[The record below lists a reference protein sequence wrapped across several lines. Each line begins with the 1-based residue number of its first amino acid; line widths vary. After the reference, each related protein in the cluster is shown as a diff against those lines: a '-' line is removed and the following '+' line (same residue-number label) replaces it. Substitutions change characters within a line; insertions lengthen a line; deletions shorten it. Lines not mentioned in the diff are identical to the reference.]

1 MPSLRLAS
9 ARGIGLAVHV
19 LGVWLP
25 VAVVYGS
32 VESGVSE
39 FSPCRIQAGASGP
52 PWWDYGQW
60 DVVAQAVRV
69 ERRAAPPRRWPDCG
83 TIIALSRCWLV
94 GVAVRQVR

>member
-19 LGVWLP
+19 LGAWLP

-32 VESGVSE
+32 VESGLSE
-39 FSPCRIQAGASGP
+39 FSLCRIQAGASGP

-60 DVVAQAVRV
+60 AVVAYAVHV
-69 ERRAAPPRRWPDCG
+69 ERRGALHAAGLIAGEPLCCLRRCC
-83 TIIALSRCWLV
+83 TLA
-94 GVAVRQVR
+94 